1 MKFLNIDGLKY
12 FLSKLEESFASKSDF
27 DYVVKVNDDN
37 KGNVINARQVM
48 NNQTTGISNN
58 YDLILG
64 EQSYSKD
71 GESVPDS
78 YIKIDSTKSNSSVS
92 TRDKLGDILVNSA
105 HSINLEA
112 LGHINIKTRYNITF
126 TGWSLFYNHIGLFNT
141 TDSDSICLSIWPSE
155 FKFLGSTKR
164 DAEIESLIKAED
176 GTNTVEPAEL
186 SVKLVHFNDNTS
198 SFSVTKNKI
207 KAWSD
212 TMQMEK
218 GKNIKFK
225 TSSSNTMR
233 LTEGEGFKVFANMYA
248 EPDHATDIAE
258 YSDEEKTILSSN
270 TVQKNILDLNKKI
283 YDIVGSG
290 AIDTVSYGIEWTEG
304 TANSSLTRVGNMSY
318 HKTLPIQSKIRGCVH
333 QHGKIQYYLDPND
346 WSKKADGSASRL
358 DGYDGEVGLE
368 IPKFYIW
375 SYTNDG
381 TCGVRI
387 SKNKLVPDA
396 KEAGGYILAPWC
408 ASLLREVPENMGY
421 LSTLPKNSFVCIR
434 NGNTYCRGG
443 NNDTTYDTYY
453 TNGTDIY
460 RSLLNKPATSIDRAT
475 ARTYATNA
483 GNLLLGYHEYKDLV
497 WLYYIEYANFDCQTD
512 YNATPTA
519 EGYKQGGLGAGCT
532 TFDWDDWYDYNRN
545 NPLIPNGEL
554 CEQFGNN
561 TGFGGIK
568 VTSLS
573 YEEDEDPITQTGT
586 NLKCAYYRG
595 IQNFFGDCLQNLDRI
610 ITTYNSETQK
620 RDVYVT
626 DDVNFADNTSKMTK
640 IFSIPATSGWINTLY
655 VGNGAELLPDQI
667 DNATSSKSPV
677 KDYFYSDNDNT
688 PRSFM
693 VGGSADLGGVAG
705 LACSTPYPG
714 LDTAYSPFA
723 FRTITKIKE

>member
-37 KGNVINARQVM
+37 KGNVINARQVV
-48 NNQTTGISNN
+48 NNQTTGVSDD
-58 YDLILG
+58 YDLVLG
-64 EQSYSKD
+64 AAQTSK
-71 GESVPDS
+71 DS
-78 YIKIDSTKSNSSVS
+78 YIKIDSIRTIIDQTMNKDGNISIYSPNSINIVCKNTLNLQPYTKTDATRSPLYCSDLYATSFHVSSHLPNGDVIFQSNSTSFGVQRADESKKYIWVDFAEPSLSKIESV
-92 TRDKLGDILVNSA
+92 KIL
-105 HSINLEA
+105 
-112 LGHINIKTRYNITF
+112 KDRTDTRYRN
-126 TGWSLFYNHIGLFNT
+126 GAMY
-141 TDSDSICLSIWPSE
+141 
-155 FKFLGSTKR
+155 
-164 DAEIESLIKAED
+164 IEQEKIRAL
-176 GTNTVEPAEL
+176 
-186 SVKLVHFNDNTS
+186 NDNLVMTMD
-198 SFSVTKNKI
+198 
-207 KAWSD
+207 D
-212 TMQMEK
+212 T
-218 GKNIKFK
+218 IKFK

-248 EPDHATDIAE
+248 EPDHATDIAD

-693 VGGSADLGGVAG
+693 VGGSADLEGVAG